1 MDLMGRFARMRGAR
15 APLLVLGLV
24 LATVDAWGA
33 PAEDHQRGVQAYRRG
48 DVVGAIAALRPP
60 AQAGHAPSQTL
71 LAFIL
76 DRADFADEAARLY
89 QAAAAQDD
97 PEGHAG
103 LANAYLTGRGIAK
116 DEKRAWQHFSKAAEL
131 GHLSSIEVVANAHAK
146 GQFGLAVNAAKA
158 QEWRQ
163 RATARVAASAPA
175 AR

>member
-1 MDLMGRFARMRGAR
+1 MDLVGGFQRMRSAW
-15 APLLVLGLV
+15 APLLALALV
-24 LATVDAWGA
+24 FAAVDAWGA
-33 PAEDHQRGVQAYRRG
+33 AADDHQRGVQAYRRG
-48 DVVGAIAALRPP
+48 DVVAAIAALRPP

-116 DEKRAWQHFSKAAEL
+116 DEKRAWQHFSKAAAL
-131 GHLSSIEVVANAHAK
+131 GHLGSIEVVANAHAK
-146 GQFGLAVNAAKA
+146 GQFGLAVDAAKA
-158 QEWRQ
+158 QEWRL
-163 RATARVAASAPA
+163 RAAARTAASAPA

>member
-1 MDLMGRFARMRGAR
+1 MDLVGGFSRMRGAW
-15 APLLVLGLV
+15 APFLALGL
-24 LATVDAWGA
+24 AFAACDAWGA
-33 PAEDHQRGVQAYRRG
+33 PADDHQRGVQAYRRG

-60 AQAGHAPSQTL
+60 AQAGHAPAQTL

-76 DRADFADEAARLY
+76 DRADFSDEAARLY

-131 GHLSSIEVVANAHAK
+131 GHAASIEVVATAHAK
-146 GQFGLAVNAAKA
+146 GQFGLAVDAAKA

-163 RATARVAASAPA
+163 RAAARTAAPA
-175 AR
+175 PAPR

>member
-1 MDLMGRFARMRGAR
+1 MAHARPPKPQRR
-15 APLLVLGLV
+15 TLAPCLLALVAACVGL
-24 LATVDAWGA
+24 DAAGA
-33 PAEDHQRGVQAYRRG
+33 PADDHQRGEQSYRRG

-60 AQAGHAPSQTL
+60 AQAGHTPSQTL

-131 GHLSSIEVVANAHAK
+131 GHAASIEAVANAYAK
-146 GQFGLAVNAAKA
+146 GLFGQGVDAEKARQWRLRLA
-158 QEWRQ
+158 RP
-163 RATARVAASAPA
+163 AASAP
-175 AR
+175 R